1 MLETGLQE
9 VGPCLQVLA
18 QCALAVFTWLV
29 KAIPSVALFLATAA
43 LSSQKGI
50 PLSEITVCQL
60 PLTDT
65 VARAGAF

>member
-9 VGPCLQVLA
+9 AEPCLLVLA
-18 QCALAVFTWLV
+18 QCVLAVFMWHV

-50 PLSEITVCQL
+50 LLSEITVCQL
-60 PLTDT
+60 PLTDI
-65 VARAGAF
+65 VARAGAC